1 MAQPPLA
8 ETLTALFD
16 GLPQQLQAAARWVLD
31 HPADVALLSMR
42 DQARRAGV
50 PPVTLTRLAKRLGF
64 NGFDDLKAIYAQSMR
79 GRPDNFRDRA
89 EELVA
94 RRGIEGDAGLV
105 AGLVRAQT
113 GHLEALAAPESVA
126 ALTAAADRIV
136 GADRV
141 FCLGLR
147 SAFPVAFVFHYV
159 HALFGATSVL
169 MDGAGGIGADLLKTI
184 GPRDVLLGV
193 SVNPYA
199 RATVEA
205 ARYAKARGAGVIAV
219 TDSGLSPLGRLAD
232 TAIVVATETPSFFHT
247 MAPGFVAMECLAAMV
262 AARRGPEALAALT
275 AAEDYLAA
283 FDTYL
288 SPARR

>member
-1 MAQPPLA
+1 MAQAPLA

-16 GLPQQLQAAARWVLD
+16 DLPQQLQAGARWVLD

-64 NGFDDLKAIYAQSMR
+64 AGFDEMKALYAQSMR

-105 AGLVRAQT
+105 ADTIRAQT
-113 GHLEALAAPESVA
+113 AHLQALAAPEAVA
-126 ALTAAADRIV
+126 VLTSAADRIV
-136 GADRV
+136 AADRV

-147 SAFPVAFVFHYV
+147 SAFPAAYMFHYV

-169 MDGAGGIGADLLKTI
+169 LDGAGGAGGDQLKGI
-184 GPRDVLLGV
+184 GPRDVLLVV

-199 RATVEA
+199 RATVDA
-205 ARYAKARGAGVIAV
+205 ARYAAGRAAAVVAV
-219 TDSGLSPLGRLAD
+219 TDSGMSPVARLAAD
-232 TAIVVATETPSFFHT
+232 SIIVATDTPSFFHT
-247 MAPGFVAMECLAAMV
+247 MAPAFVAVEMLAAMV

-288 SPARR
+288 LPPKR

>member
-113 GHLEALAAPESVA
+113 GHLDSLAAPEGVA

-136 GADRV
+136 AADRV

-169 MDGAGGIGADLLKTI
+169 MDGAGGIGADLLKAI

-205 ARYAKARGAGVIAV
+205 ARYARSRGAGVIAV
-219 TDSGLSPLGRLAD
+219 TDSALSPLGRLAD
-232 TAIVVATETPSFFHT
+232 QAIVIATETPSFFHT
-247 MAPGFVAMECLAAMV
+247 MAPAFVAVECLAAMV

-288 SPARR
+288 LPTRR

>member
-8 ETLTALFD
+8 DTLTAMFD
-16 GLPQQLQAAARWVLD
+16 DLPPQSQIAARWVLD

-64 NGFDDLKAIYAQSMR
+64 NGFDELKALYAQSMR

-94 RRGIEGDAGLV
+94 RQGGDGGFV
-105 AGLVRAQT
+105 ADAIRAQT
-113 GHLEALAAPESVA
+113 AHLQALAAPEAVA
-126 ALTAAADRIV
+126 GLTRAADRIV
-136 GADRV
+136 ASDRV

-147 SAFPVAFVFHYV
+147 SAFPVAYVFHYV
-159 HALFGATSVL
+159 HALFGATSML
-169 MDGAGGIGADLLKTI
+169 LDGAGGAGADQLKAI
-184 GPRDVLLGV
+184 GPRDVLLAV

-199 RATVEA
+199 RATVDA
-205 ARYAKARGAGVIAV
+205 ARYAAGRGAAVIAV
-219 TDSGLSPLGRLAD
+219 TDSGLSPVARLA
-232 TAIVVATETPSFFHT
+232 AESIIVATDTPSFFHT
-247 MAPGFVAMECLAAMV
+247 MAPAFVAVEMLAAMV

-288 SPARR
+288 LPPKR

>member
-1 MAQPPLA
+1 MAPPPLA

-16 GLPQQLQAAARWVLD
+16 DLPRQLQAGARWVLD

-50 PPVTLTRLAKRLGF
+50 APVTLTRLAKRLGF
-64 NGFDDLKAIYAQSMR
+64 TGFDELKALYAQSMR

-105 AGLVRAQT
+105 ADTIRAQT
-113 GHLEALAAPESVA
+113 AHLQALAAPEAVA
-126 ALTAAADRIV
+126 ALTGAADRIV
-136 GADRV
+136 AADRV

-147 SAFPVAFVFHYV
+147 SAFPVAYVFHYV

-169 MDGAGGIGADLLKTI
+169 LDGAGGAGGDQLKAI
-184 GPRDVLLGV
+184 GPRDVLLAV

-199 RATVEA
+199 RASVDA
-205 ARYAKARGAGVIAV
+205 ARYAAGRGAGVIAV
-219 TDSGLSPLGRLAD
+219 TDSALSPLARLAGD
-232 TAIVVATETPSFFHT
+232 SIIVQTGTPSFFHT
-247 MAPGFVAMECLAAMV
+247 MAPAFVAVETLAAMV
-262 AARRGPEALAALT
+262 AARRGPDALAALT

-288 SPARR
+288 LPPRR

>member
-8 ETLTALFD
+8 DTLTALFD
-16 GLPQQLQAAARWVLD
+16 DLPQQLQAGARWVLD

-64 NGFDDLKAIYAQSMR
+64 AGFDELKALYAQSMR

-89 EELVA
+89 EGLVA
-94 RRGIEGDAGLV
+94 RRDIEGDAGLV
-105 AGLVRAQT
+105 ADTIRAQAA
-113 GHLEALAAPESVA
+113 HLQALAAPEAVA
-126 ALTAAADRIV
+126 ALTRAADRIV
-136 GADRV
+136 ASDRV

-147 SAFPVAFVFHYV
+147 SAFPVAYVFHYV

-169 MDGAGGIGADLLKTI
+169 LDGAGGAGADQLKAI
-184 GPRDVLLGV
+184 GPRDVLLAV

-199 RATVEA
+199 RATVDA
-205 ARYAKARGAGVIAV
+205 ARYAAGRGAGVIAV
-219 TDSGLSPLGRLAD
+219 TDSALSPLARLAGD
-232 TAIVVATETPSFFHT
+232 GIIVQTETPSFFHT
-247 MAPGFVAMECLAAMV
+247 MAPAFVAVETLAAMV

-288 SPARR
+288 LPPRR